1 MNNVDSYINNENY
14 NNVSQLKCKPT
25 FTNLPNTFRS
35 VCLDLKYV
43 KYGEIWRNMGHGLSI
58 IINKQKRLGGKVFR

>member
-43 KYGEIWRNMGHGLSI
+43 KYGEIWVTVCQLLL
-58 IINKQKRLGGKVFR
+58 INKSG